1 VQTQFKI
8 KNMNVKPIKS
18 DKDYRNALERLEL
31 IFDAPIDTKEGDEAE
46 ILSLLIEN
54 YENEHY
60 PIEAPDPIE
69 AIKIRMEE
77 LNMRQKDL
85 VGIIGGKSRVS
96 EILNRKKRLTVEMIR
111 ELEKILQISASVLVN
126 NYQLA
131 QK

>member
-1 VQTQFKI
+1 
-8 KNMNVKPIKS
+8 MKPIKS
-18 DKDYRNALERLEL
+18 EKDYRDALSRLEI
-31 IFDAPIDTKEGDEAE
+31 IFDAPVNTQDGDEAE

-96 EILNRKKRLTVEMIR
+96 EILNRKKRLTVDMIR
-111 ELEKILQISASVLVN
+111 ELERLLQISASVLVN
-126 NYQLA
+126 KYQLA

>member
-1 VQTQFKI
+1 MQTRFKNKI
-8 KNMNVKPIKS
+8 MNVKPIKS
-18 DKDYRNALERLEL
+18 DKDYRNALERLEV

-46 ILSLLIEN
+46 ILSLVIEN

-96 EILNRKKRLTVEMIR
+96 EVLNRKKRLTVDMIR
-111 ELEKILQISASVLVN
+111 ELERILQISASVLVN
-126 NYQLA
+126 NYKLA
-131 QK
+131 N

>member
-1 VQTQFKI
+1 
-8 KNMNVKPIKS
+8 MELKPIKT
-18 DKDYRNALERLEL
+18 DKDYRNALERLDV

-46 ILSLLIEN
+46 ILSLLLEN

-96 EILNRKKRLTVEMIR
+96 EILNRKKRLTVDMIR
-111 ELEKILQISASVLVN
+111 DLERILQISASVLVN

-131 QK
+131 PK

>member
-1 VQTQFKI
+1 
-8 KNMNVKPIKS
+8 MNVKPIKS
-18 DKDYRNALERLEL
+18 DKDYRNALERLEV
-31 IFDAPIDTKEGDEAE
+31 IFDAPINTKEGDEAE

-96 EILNRKKRLTVEMIR
+96 EILNRKKKLTVDMIR
-111 ELEKILQISASVLVN
+111 ELERILQISASVLVN
-126 NYQLA
+126 NYQLT
-131 QK
+131 KK

>member
-1 VQTQFKI
+1 
-8 KNMNVKPIKS
+8 MELRPIKT
-18 DKDYRNALERLEL
+18 DKDYRNALKRLEV

-60 PIEAPDPIE
+60 PIGAPDPIE

-96 EILNRKKRLTVEMIR
+96 EILNRKKRLTVDMIR
-111 ELEKILQISASVLVN
+111 DLERILQISASVLVN

-131 QK
+131 PK

>member
-1 VQTQFKI
+1 
-8 KNMNVKPIKS
+8 MSLKPIKNE
-18 DKDYRNALERLEL
+18 KDYQNALERLEV
-31 IFDAPIDTKEGDEAE
+31 IFDASIDTKEGDEAE

-96 EILNRKKRLTVEMIR
+96 EILNRKKRLTVDMIR
-111 ELEKILQISASVLVN
+111 ELERSLQISASVLVN
-126 NYQLA
+126 NYRLL
-131 QK
+131 K

>member
-1 VQTQFKI
+1 
-8 KNMNVKPIKS
+8 MELKPIKT
-18 DKDYRNALERLEL
+18 DKDYQNALERLDV

-46 ILSLLIEN
+46 ILSLLLEN

-60 PIEAPDPIE
+60 PIQAPDPIE

-96 EILNRKKRLTVEMIR
+96 EILNRKKRLTVDMIR
-111 ELEKILQISASVLVN
+111 DLERILQISASVLVN
-126 NYQLA
+126 NYQLMP
-131 QK
+131 K

>member
-1 VQTQFKI
+1 MKL
-8 KNMNVKPIKS
+8 KPIKTE
-18 DKDYRNALERLEL
+18 KDYRNALERLEV
-31 IFDAPIDTKEGDEAE
+31 IFDAKIDTKEGDEAE

-131 QK
+131 PK